1 MGSEIDSAGQIEAVA
16 GRTWIVAAIEMTH
29 RDKAKLS
36 QCGLASQMAVIVATP
51 SISTKPKTHRSQ
63 TTWR

>member
-1 MGSEIDSAGQIEAVA
+1 MAGQIEAVA

-51 SISTKPKTHRSQ
+51 SITLIMLAREIKRV
-63 TTWR
+63 RRYR